1 MRQRWRLSPRDWLG
15 GDDGRDAVGGDE
27 GAGCGR
33 DTVGGGTGLLG
44 RAVGASIMRGAV
56 AAGGEKLFC
65 GGRYSGE
72 LKRRS
77 ASRGWITVAGGV
89 IDCADGRVF
98 ADGENA
104 DTPDSGLRFSWRN
117 AGGFATGG

>member
-15 GDDGRDAVGGDE
+15 GDDGRDAVGGGV

-33 DTVGGGTGLLG
+33 DTAGGGDWD
-44 RAVGASIMRGAV
+44 GAV
-56 AAGGEKLFC
+56 AAEGEKLFC

-77 ASRGWITVAGGV
+77 ASRG
-89 IDCADGRVF
+89 
-98 ADGENA
+98 
-104 DTPDSGLRFSWRN
+104 
-117 AGGFATGG
+117 